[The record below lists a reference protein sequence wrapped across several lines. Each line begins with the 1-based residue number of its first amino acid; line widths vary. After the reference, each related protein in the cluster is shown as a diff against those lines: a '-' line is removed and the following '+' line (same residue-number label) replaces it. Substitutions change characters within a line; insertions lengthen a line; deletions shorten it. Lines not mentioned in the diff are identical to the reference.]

1 MNADVPVIQS
11 ESNPNPNTESIERV
25 VCAWNELE
33 KYGIKPIKKMD
44 KTSKRYKNLN
54 ARIEENS
61 VEEVLEAIENVK
73 NSPFLQGKTDKGD
86 WKITFDWLVLPN
98 NFTKV
103 LEGQYEGEVKR
114 KGFSNFAERDYDMSQ
129 MERALLGM
137 TGGGNHAD

>member
-1 MNADVPVIQS
+1 M
-11 ESNPNPNTESIERV
+11 
-25 VCAWNELE
+25 CAWNELE

-86 WKITFDWLVLPN
+86 WRT
-98 NFTKV
+98 
-103 LEGQYEGEVKR
+103 
-114 KGFSNFAERDYDMSQ
+114 
-129 MERALLGM
+129 
-137 TGGGNHAD
+137 

>member
-1 MNADVPVIQS
+1 
-11 ESNPNPNTESIERV
+11 
-25 VCAWNELE
+25 
-33 KYGIKPIKKMD
+33 MD